1 MGGREV
7 PLHPPPVAG
16 GGGDGEGGGAGPRD
30 PGPGQDPGHSP
41 TSGSGD
47 QTSAILANLS
57 ASYNAVSVS
66 LALPVLRGAFAYGGG
81 SSPSSFSAAAS
92 AEEDGMVASS
102 VLLGMVAGQ
111 VLGGAGADVMGRIPA
126 LRVAVGL
133 QILGSI
139 GSSLVGLGGDGAG
152 GGTAAPPA
160 ELFVAL
166 AAWRLVLGMGAGAVY
181 PIAAVISAEAAA
193 GAGPSEAEW
202 APEDAESGQDAEVED
217 SEDGGVDDGDDPDV
231 PSAERARRVAKTF
244 SAQGVGFVLAP
255 LLAYP
260 LLLWSGPARLG
271 LVWRTLLAAGAIP
284 GLILLLM
291 MRRPGRRGERRP
303 RWRPFRCG
311 RWALWGRGGEGGMA
325 AVPLSDPS
333 ERDGRQG
340 ETEGEV
346 DGMTE
351 GGDCVDPAR
360 PCGEDCVSDDGG
372 DGDDGGRSV
381 PLVCPS
387 APLHRGPR
395 LRPDGTSSVSSSSS
409 SSSSVQT
416 GVGIWEA
423 ARAEPDLVRK
433 LCGTAGT
440 WFLFDILFYGNTLFQ
455 PLVLETA
462 FGTDGDSDGGGG
474 GDDDG
479 GSDGGFSLLLQTAR
493 DSLFLSAIALP
504 GYFVSVALMG
514 RTTCSGLVVQTPRYV
529 QMQGFALMA
538 ALYALIGG
546 LWDRLAASQYLLV
559 PLYGLTFFFANY
571 GPNATTFLLPS
582 VTYGKG
588 CRSTLNG
595 MSAAAGKAGALV
607 GAAAFEPAADYL
619 GDGAVMQMCACVSLL
634 ALLVT
639 RRCVRDG
646 DGTVAAS
653 S

>member
-30 PGPGQDPGHSP
+30 PGPGQDPGRSP

-139 GSSLVGLGGDGAG
+139 GSSLVGLGGD
-152 GGTAAPPA
+152 
-160 ELFVAL
+160 
-166 AAWRLVLGMGAGAVY
+166 GAGAVY

-311 RWALWGRGGEGGMA
+311 RWALWGRGGEGGRA
-325 AVPLSDPS
+325 A
-333 ERDGRQG
+333 
-340 ETEGEV
+340 
-346 DGMTE
+346 
-351 GGDCVDPAR
+351 
-360 PCGEDCVSDDGG
+360 
-372 DGDDGGRSV
+372 
-381 PLVCPS
+381 
-387 APLHRGPR
+387 
-395 LRPDGTSSVSSSSS
+395 
-409 SSSSVQT
+409 
-416 GVGIWEA
+416 
-423 ARAEPDLVRK
+423 
-433 LCGTAGT
+433 
-440 WFLFDILFYGNTLFQ
+440 
-455 PLVLETA
+455 
-462 FGTDGDSDGGGG
+462 GGG
-474 GDDDG
+474 
-479 GSDGGFSLLLQTAR
+479 
-493 DSLFLSAIALP
+493 
-504 GYFVSVALMG
+504 
-514 RTTCSGLVVQTPRYV
+514 C
-529 QMQGFALMA
+529 
-538 ALYALIGG
+538 
-546 LWDRLAASQYLLV
+546 DR
-559 PLYGLTFFFANY
+559 
-571 GPNATTFLLPS
+571 
-582 VTYGKG
+582 
-588 CRSTLNG
+588 
-595 MSAAAGKAGALV
+595 
-607 GAAAFEPAADYL
+607 
-619 GDGAVMQMCACVSLL
+619 
-634 ALLVT
+634 
-639 RRCVRDG
+639 
-646 DGTVAAS
+646 
-653 S
+653 